1 MGHAAKPP
9 ARAVPGSLDRALG
22 DRGPRTGRSRRWVS
36 WATGGAAGHPA
47 QAWPLAPTPWGGGP
61 DPRRPTLSAH
71 DPPWPG

>member
-36 WATGGAAGHPA
+36 
-47 QAWPLAPTPWGGGP
+47 
-61 DPRRPTLSAH
+61 
-71 DPPWPG
+71 